1 MLRIISYTLVVE
13 YILYYVAG
21 LLYNFVP
28 ADEMF
33 MSIVNDS
40 LCLRKEYIIEF
51 HHNNITASHI
61 AMQKY
66 VPYSYRSK
74 TKVIPMKKARSKY
87 HLYVT
92 SMKEENTTL
101 LNKVIYLK
109 VIAPITYFVT
119 GKHPVPFVK
128 ITITI

>member
-1 MLRIISYTLVVE
+1 MIVE

-21 LLYNFVP
+21 LMSNFVP

-33 MSIVNDS
+33 MSSANDS

-51 HHNNITASHI
+51 HHNNNTASHI
-61 AMQKY
+61 ALQKY

-87 HLYVT
+87 HLYV
-92 SMKEENTTL
+92 NT
-101 LNKVIYLK
+101 YMS
-109 VIAPITYFVT
+109 ITYFVT

-128 ITITI
+128 LTLNVYLTV